1 MDVINGVFLI
11 VVGLATMGLGLFLFY
26 AMLPLFYAFFGFG
39 VGYELG
45 LFLTSTPAD
54 EFSVFR
60 LAFAGGGAVVFAA
73 GAYFLE
79 PFRRVLLGIGLGSL
93 LGGLIAN
100 ALGLTGFL
108 GVVIM
113 AIAAFIGAG
122 IVLRVFDAFIIGAT
136 ALGGAGLAMDG
147 AHLVFRSLGILD
159 RTTIVNGAVTPLI
172 IWLVL
177 GAIAIGWQ
185 FKNLE
190 KWTKKTRQPI

>member
-1 MDVINGVFLI
+1 MEALNGLFWI
-11 VVGLATMGLGLFLFY
+11 VVGLGTMGLGLFLFY
-26 AMLPLFYAFFGFG
+26 ALLPLFYGFFGFG

-45 LFLTSTPAD
+45 IFLISTPAD

-73 GAYFLE
+73 AAYFLE
-79 PFRRVLLGIGLGSL
+79 PFRRILLGIGLGSL

-147 AHLVFRSLGILD
+147 AHLVLESLRILD
-159 RTTIVNGAVTPLI
+159 RTTIVTGAVTPLI

-177 GAIAIGWQ
+177 GATGIGWQ
-185 FKNLE
+185 FKNIE
-190 KWTKKTRQPI
+190 KWTKKTS

>member
-1 MDVINGVFLI
+1 MDILNGLFLI
-11 VVGLATMGLGLFLFY
+11 VVGLGTMGLGLFLFY
-26 AMLPLFYAFFGFG
+26 ALLPLFYGFFGFG

-45 LFLTSTPAD
+45 IFLISTPAD

-73 GAYFLE
+73 AAYFLE
-79 PFRRVLLGIGLGSL
+79 PFRRILLGIGLGSL

-113 AIAAFIGAG
+113 AIAAFIVAG

-147 AHLVFRSLGILD
+147 AHLVLESLRILD
-159 RTTIVNGAVTPLI
+159 RTTIVTGAVTPLI

-177 GAIAIGWQ
+177 GTAAIGWQ
-185 FKNLE
+185 FKNIE
-190 KWTKKTRQPI
+190 KWTKKTRQPM